1 MGIIHSQIFNLTKYR
16 YLNLNTISAG
26 DLIAERIVGKGMAST
41 AEGASGEDAIRASG
55 GKMPLRIITA
65 AAIFDGH
72 DAAIGIF
79 RRIFQSRGCEVIHLG
94 HDRGADEVARAAI
107 QEDAHAIAI
116 TSYQGGAVEMFTH
129 TKQLLDA
136 AGFEHIF
143 LCGGGGG
150 TILPHEIRLLRDE
163 GIARIYS
170 PDDGRSMGLT
180 GMVEEAME
188 TAAKIDLLDNSRYAM
203 LNGLIDA
210 SDHGAVAKLLT
221 LAENGEEELYRTVLE
236 TIRSRS
242 KENECPVIGLTGTG
256 GAGKSSLTDEL
267 MLRIQ
272 RDNPGLKIAL
282 LATDPTRKR
291 TGGALLGDRIRMNS
305 LANDNLFMRSF
316 ASRDSGRELANCIGR
331 AIETCQAVGFD
342 LIICETSG
350 IGQGDDAITEVA
362 DVSMYV
368 TTREYGAPSQLE
380 KLAALD
386 FADLVV
392 LNKFDRAG
400 AEDALAEIRKQVKR
414 NHESWD
420 ATDESLPVIPTIASQ
435 FADAGV
441 DLLWERLATL
451 LNKRMETTLV
461 AAEPILGEDGLPERN
476 APIPPE
482 RQGYLAEVAAS
493 VRNYHQDAETVADKI
508 RLVQQLEAAAKRM
521 EDGGKLS
528 AAIELKDDANDLR
541 KEIPKEA
548 WNALEEFD
556 AYAAAYRS
564 GEASYTVRGREIP
577 VETTTR
583 TLSGL
588 DLPKVALPETKDRGD
603 LYRWIA
609 KENRPGT
616 FPFTAGVFPFKRRD
630 ELPVRMFAGEG
641 SAERTNKRFHFLC
654 TDQPFNRLST
664 AFDSPSLYGRDPD
677 ERLDIFGKVCES
689 GVSISTVDE
698 MDRLFEGFD
707 LCDPNTSVSMTINGN
722 YWWHLAAFFTVAIRQ
737 QMRIFATENGREPT
751 KDEVEEIRAR
761 TLSTVRGTVQ
771 ADQLKESMGQNTL
784 VLNLDT
790 ALKLMGDVA
799 EFYVDNEVRNHYFVS
814 ISGYHIAEAGAN
826 PITQAALTLSNGL
839 TYVELFRSRGLDA
852 NKFLRNFS
860 WFFSNGMDP
869 EYSVIGRVSR
879 RIWSIAMREMYDVD
893 ERGQKLKY
901 HIQSSGRSLHAQEYT
916 WNDYRTTMQALYALA
931 DNANS
936 LHTNSRDEAF
946 GTPTEDTVRDA
957 VAIQLILSR
966 EYGWLQNE
974 NPLQGSFVAEWL
986 TDHVEE
992 EILGIFEEMHRRG
1005 GVLGSLEV
1013 NYQRN
1018 RIQDESMLYEHKKHD
1033 GTLPII
1039 GVNTFTDPEA
1049 EALNADNA
1057 DSFDMDVTR
1066 SDENEKRMVIE
1077 RNRKFQ
1083 DDHAEESE
1091 AGIARLKKVAREGG
1105 NLFEAMMDVVEHC
1118 TVGQVTQALFETGG
1132 KFRRNM

>member
-1 MGIIHSQIFNLTKYR
+1 
-16 YLNLNTISAG
+16 
-26 DLIAERIVGKGMAST
+26 MASD
-41 AEGASGEDAIRASG
+41 SGSSPDGPVIRASG

-94 HDRGADEVARAAI
+94 HDRGADEVAQAAI

-129 TKQLLDA
+129 TKQILDA
-136 AGFEHIF
+136 SGFEHVF

-150 TILPHEIRLLRDE
+150 TILPGEIRDLRDS

-170 PDDGRSMGLT
+170 PDDGRDLGLV
-180 GMVEEAME
+180 GMVENAME
-188 TAAKIDLLDNSRYAM
+188 TASQIDLLDSSRYSD
-203 LNGLIDA
+203 LSGPIDA
-210 SDHGAVAKLLT
+210 SNHGSVAKLLT
-221 LAENGEEELYRTVLE
+221 LAENGDDKLFNSKLEEC
-236 TIRSRS
+236 RSR
-242 KENECPVIGLTGTG
+242 KLGNGCPVIGLTGTG

-282 LATDPTRKR
+282 LATDPTRKK

-305 LANDNLFMRSF
+305 LANEHLFMRSF
-316 ASRDSGRELANCIGR
+316 ASRDSGKELANCIGR
-331 AIETCQAVGFD
+331 AIDVCRAVGFD
-342 LIICETSG
+342 LILCETSG
-350 IGQGDDAITEVA
+350 IGQGNDAITEVA
-362 DVSMYV
+362 DISMYV

-392 LNKFDRAG
+392 LNKFDRPG

-414 NHESWD
+414 NREEWD
-420 ATDESLPVIPTIASQ
+420 ASNESLPVVPTIASQ

-441 DLLWERLATL
+441 DQLWHRLVEL
-451 LNKRMETTLV
+451 LNSRMNTNFV
-461 AAEPILGEDGLPERN
+461 ASEPNLGDDGLPKRN

-482 RQGYLAEVAAS
+482 RQGYLAEVAS
-493 VRNYHQDAETVADKI
+493 TVREYHSSAQGVAEKV
-508 RLVQQLEAAAKRM
+508 RLVQQLSSSSERMKEIGKLEAAADLANEAQSLRN
-521 EDGGKLS
+521 EISENVWQAL
-528 AAIELKDDANDLR
+528 DD
-541 KEIPKEA
+541 
-548 WNALEEFD
+548 FD
-556 AYAAAYRS
+556 EYAKAYRS
-564 GEASYTVRGREIP
+564 GQASYTVRGKEIP
-577 VETTTR
+577 VDTTSS
-583 TLSGL
+583 TLSGIQM
-588 DLPKVALPETKDRGD
+588 PKVALPDTNDRGE
-603 LYRWIA
+603 LFEWIA
-609 KENRPGT
+609 KENRPGS
-616 FPFTAGVFPFKRRD
+616 FPFTGGVFPFKRKD

-641 SAERTNKRFHFLC
+641 SSERTNKRFHFLC

-737 QMRIFATENGREPT
+737 QIRIFESKKGRAPNEKET
-751 KDEVEEIRAR
+751 AEIRAQ

-839 TYVELFRSRGLDA
+839 TYVELFRARGLDP

-869 EYSVIGRVSR
+869 EYSVIGRVCR
-879 RIWSIAMREMYDVD
+879 RIWAISMREMYGVD

-946 GTPTEDTVRDA
+946 GTPTEETVRDA

-974 NPLQGSFVAEWL
+974 NPLQGSFIAEWL

-992 EILGIFEEMHRRG
+992 EILKVFEEMHRRG

-1033 GTLPII
+1033 GSLPII
-1039 GVNTFTDPEA
+1039 GVNTFTDPDA
-1049 EALNADNA
+1049 EALTADNA
-1057 DSFDMDVTR
+1057 DAFDMDVTR
-1066 SDENEKRMVIE
+1066 SDEEEKKMVIE
-1077 RNRKFQ
+1077 RNRDFQ
-1083 DDHAEESE
+1083 EKHSE
-1091 AGIARLKKVAREGG
+1091 AAEDGLRKLKDAARNGE
-1105 NLFEAMMDVVEHC
+1105 NLFSVMMEIVEHC
-1118 TVGQVTQALFETGG
+1118 TVGQVTNALFETGG

>member
-1 MGIIHSQIFNLTKYR
+1 
-16 YLNLNTISAG
+16 
-26 DLIAERIVGKGMAST
+26 MASD
-41 AEGASGEDAIRASG
+41 SGSSPDGPAIRASG

-94 HDRGADEVARAAI
+94 HDRGADEVAQAAI

-129 TKQLLDA
+129 TKQILDA
-136 AGFEHIF
+136 SGFEHVF

-150 TILPHEIRLLRDE
+150 TILPGEIRDLRDS

-170 PDDGRSMGLT
+170 PDDGRDLGLV
-180 GMVEEAME
+180 GMVENAME
-188 TAAKIDLLDNSRYAM
+188 TASQIDLLESSRYSD
-203 LNGLIDA
+203 LSGPVDA
-210 SDHGAVAKLLT
+210 SNHGAVAKLLT
-221 LAENGEEELYRTVLE
+221 LAENGDDKLFNSKLEEC
-236 TIRSRS
+236 RSR
-242 KENECPVIGLTGTG
+242 KLGNGCPVIGLTGTG

-282 LATDPTRKR
+282 LATDPTRKK

-305 LANDNLFMRSF
+305 LANEHLFMRSF
-316 ASRDSGRELANCIGR
+316 ASRDSGKELANCIGR
-331 AIETCQAVGFD
+331 AIDVCRAVGFD
-342 LIICETSG
+342 LILCETSG
-350 IGQGDDAITEVA
+350 IGQGNDAITEVA
-362 DVSMYV
+362 DISMYV

-392 LNKFDRAG
+392 LNKFDRPG

-414 NHESWD
+414 NREDWD
-420 ATDESLPVIPTIASQ
+420 ASNESLPVVPTIASQ

-441 DLLWERLATL
+441 DQLWHRLVEL
-451 LNKRMETTLV
+451 LNSRMDTNFV
-461 AAEPILGEDGLPERN
+461 ASEPKLGDDGLPKRN
-476 APIPPE
+476 TPIPPE
-482 RQGYLAEVAAS
+482 RQGYLAEVASTVRDYHAS
-493 VRNYHQDAETVADKI
+493 AQGIAEKV
-508 RLVQQLEAAAKRM
+508 RLVQQLSSSSERMEEIGKLEAAA
-521 EDGGKLS
+521 DL
-528 AAIELKDDANDLR
+528 ANEAQSLR
-541 KEIPKEA
+541 DEIPENV
-548 WNALEEFD
+548 WQALDDFD
-556 AYAAAYRS
+556 EYAKAYRS
-564 GEASYTVRGREIP
+564 GQASYTVRGKEIP
-577 VETTTR
+577 VDTTSS
-583 TLSGL
+583 TLSGIQM
-588 DLPKVALPETKDRGD
+588 PKVALPDTYDRGE
-603 LYRWIA
+603 LFEWIA
-609 KENRPGT
+609 KENRPGS
-616 FPFTAGVFPFKRRD
+616 FPFTGGVFPFKRKD

-641 SAERTNKRFHFLC
+641 SSERTNKRFHFLC

-737 QMRIFATENGREPT
+737 QIRIFESEKGRAPNEKET
-751 KDEVEEIRAR
+751 AEIRAQ

-799 EFYVDNEVRNHYFVS
+799 EFYVNNEVRNHYFVS

-839 TYVELFRSRGLDA
+839 TYVELFKARGLDP

-869 EYSVIGRVSR
+869 EYSVIGRVCR
-879 RIWSIAMREMYDVD
+879 RIWAISMREMYGVD

-946 GTPTEDTVRDA
+946 GTPTEETVRDA

-974 NPLQGSFVAEWL
+974 NPLQGSFIAEWL

-992 EILGIFEEMHRRG
+992 EILKVFEEMHRRG

-1033 GTLPII
+1033 GSLPII
-1039 GVNTFTDPEA
+1039 GVNTFTDPDA
-1049 EALNADNA
+1049 EALTADNA
-1057 DSFDMDVTR
+1057 DAFNMDVTR
-1066 SDENEKRMVIE
+1066 SDEQEKKMVIQ
-1077 RNRKFQ
+1077 RNRDFQ
-1083 DDHAEESE
+1083 QEHSE
-1091 AGIARLKKVAREGG
+1091 AAEDGLQKLKDAARNGE
-1105 NLFEAMMDVVEHC
+1105 NLFSVMMEIVEHC
-1118 TVGQVTQALFETGG
+1118 TVGQVTNALFETGG

>member
-1 MGIIHSQIFNLTKYR
+1 
-16 YLNLNTISAG
+16 
-26 DLIAERIVGKGMAST
+26 MASD
-41 AEGASGEDAIRASG
+41 SGSSPDGPAIRASG

-94 HDRGADEVARAAI
+94 HDRGADEVAQAAI

-129 TKQLLDA
+129 TKQILDA
-136 AGFEHIF
+136 SGFEHVF

-150 TILPHEIRLLRDE
+150 TILPGEIRDLRDS

-170 PDDGRSMGLT
+170 PDDGRDLGLV
-180 GMVEEAME
+180 GMVENAME
-188 TAAKIDLLDNSRYAM
+188 TASQIDLLESSRYSD
-203 LNGLIDA
+203 LSGPVDA
-210 SDHGAVAKLLT
+210 SNHGAVAKLLT
-221 LAENGEEELYRTVLE
+221 LAENGDDKLFNSKLEEC
-236 TIRSRS
+236 RSR
-242 KENECPVIGLTGTG
+242 KLGNGCPVIGLTGTG

-282 LATDPTRKR
+282 LATDPTRKK

-305 LANDNLFMRSF
+305 LANEHLFMRSF
-316 ASRDSGRELANCIGR
+316 ASRDSGKELANCIGR
-331 AIETCQAVGFD
+331 AIDVCRAVGFD
-342 LIICETSG
+342 LILCETSG
-350 IGQGDDAITEVA
+350 IGQGNDAITEVA
-362 DVSMYV
+362 DISMYV

-392 LNKFDRAG
+392 LNKFDRPG

-414 NHESWD
+414 NREDWD
-420 ATDESLPVIPTIASQ
+420 ASNESLPVVPTIASQ

-441 DLLWERLATL
+441 DQLWHRLVEL
-451 LNKRMETTLV
+451 LNSRMDTNFV
-461 AAEPILGEDGLPERN
+461 ASEPKLGDDGLPKRN
-476 APIPPE
+476 TPIPPE
-482 RQGYLAEVAAS
+482 RQGYLAEVASTVRDYHAS
-493 VRNYHQDAETVADKI
+493 AQGIAEKV
-508 RLVQQLEAAAKRM
+508 RLVQQLSSSSERMEEIGKLEAAA
-521 EDGGKLS
+521 DL
-528 AAIELKDDANDLR
+528 ANEAQSLR
-541 KEIPKEA
+541 DEIPENV
-548 WNALEEFD
+548 WQALDDFD
-556 AYAAAYRS
+556 EYAKAYRS
-564 GEASYTVRGREIP
+564 GQASYTVRGKEIP
-577 VETTTR
+577 VDTTSS
-583 TLSGL
+583 TLSGIQM
-588 DLPKVALPETKDRGD
+588 PKVALPDTYDRGE
-603 LYRWIA
+603 LFEWIA
-609 KENRPGT
+609 KENRPGS
-616 FPFTAGVFPFKRRD
+616 FPFTGGVFPFKRKD

-641 SAERTNKRFHFLC
+641 SSERTNKRFHFLC

-737 QMRIFATENGREPT
+737 QIRIFESEKGRAPNEKET
-751 KDEVEEIRAR
+751 AEIRAQ

-799 EFYVDNEVRNHYFVS
+799 EFYVNNEVRNHYFVS

-839 TYVELFRSRGLDA
+839 TYVELFKARGLDP

-869 EYSVIGRVSR
+869 EYSVIGRVCR
-879 RIWSIAMREMYDVD
+879 RIWAISMREMYGVD

-946 GTPTEDTVRDA
+946 GTPTEETVRDA

-974 NPLQGSFVAEWL
+974 NPLQGSFIAEWL

-992 EILGIFEEMHRRG
+992 EILKVFEEMHRRG

-1033 GTLPII
+1033 GSLPII
-1039 GVNTFTDPEA
+1039 GVNTFTDPDA
-1049 EALNADNA
+1049 EALTADNA
-1057 DSFDMDVTR
+1057 DAFNMDVTR
-1066 SDENEKRMVIE
+1066 SDEQEKKMVIQ
-1077 RNRKFQ
+1077 RNRDFQ
-1083 DDHAEESE
+1083 QKHSE
-1091 AGIARLKKVAREGG
+1091 AAEDGLQKLKDAARNGE
-1105 NLFEAMMDVVEHC
+1105 NLFSVMMEIVEHC
-1118 TVGQVTQALFETGG
+1118 TVGQVTNALFETGG